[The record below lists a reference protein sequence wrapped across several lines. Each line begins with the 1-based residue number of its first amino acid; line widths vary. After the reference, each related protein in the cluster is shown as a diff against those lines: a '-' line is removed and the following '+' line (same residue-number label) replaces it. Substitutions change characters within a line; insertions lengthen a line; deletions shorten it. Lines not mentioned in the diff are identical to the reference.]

1 MHPIAGRRGPPEA
14 KRNTI
19 AAHRLAR
26 AEPGGHPGGVR
37 GGWSLIRDLLGARVG
52 WVAVGVS
59 TGLLWAMARVA
70 VPYLVMQAIDRGI
83 IHEDLGALVRW
94 TAAAAGVGF
103 LAALCAG
110 LRRFFAFREGRIAEA
125 TLRARLFRHL
135 LGLDFSFFDRSSA
148 GDLMSRS
155 NSDLAQIQ
163 NFLNMIPFTLGNAL
177 QVVAVT
183 GILFW
188 LNPLLALCALG
199 SLPLVNLLGRRF
211 SSRLHPSMMG
221 IQRASARVA
230 AVVEE
235 TVAGTRVVKGIG
247 AEGVQQAKLA
257 AEADGLYAEAMGAVR
272 TRARY
277 VPALDLLPHIGL
289 LLVVAVGGHQVL
301 AGTLTLGQLVA
312 FNVYVNQL
320 IWPLRALGF
329 VIAMGQR
336 AVAAGERVAEVLDAR
351 PAVAGPSLPRPLPDT
366 PRGEVRFEAVR
377 FAYPRSDR
385 RSGPEVAA
393 VLDGFDLVLVPGET
407 VALVGATGVGKST
420 VPRLLARFYDVQA
433 GRILLDGVDVRDLA
447 LAELRRAV
455 GIVFEESFLFTDSV
469 AANIAFVDPGAS
481 AESIEAAARIAGATE
496 FIAALPQGMA
506 TKVGERGYSLS
517 GGQRQRLAI
526 ARALAAR
533 PRVLVLDDATSAI
546 DSATERLILDG
557 LAGELGRTTTL
568 VISHRPA
575 TIALAD
581 RVVFIDEGRVA
592 AEGRH
597 DDLLATNSRY
607 GAVLAAATAEAG

>member
-1 MHPIAGRRGPPEA
+1 M
-14 KRNTI
+14 
-19 AAHRLAR
+19 
-26 AEPGGHPGGVR
+26 R

>member
-1 MHPIAGRRGPPEA
+1 M
-14 KRNTI
+14 
-19 AAHRLAR
+19 
-26 AEPGGHPGGVR
+26 R

-70 VPYLVMQAIDRGI
+70 VPYRVMQAIDRGI

-496 FIAALPQGMA
+496 FIAALPQGRA
-506 TKVGERGYSLS
+506 PTVGERGYSLS